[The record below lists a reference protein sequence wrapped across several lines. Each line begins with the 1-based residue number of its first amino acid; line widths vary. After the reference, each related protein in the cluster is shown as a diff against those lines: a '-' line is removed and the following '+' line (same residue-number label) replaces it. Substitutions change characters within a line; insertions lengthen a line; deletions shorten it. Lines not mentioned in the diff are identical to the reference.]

1 MSLYAIGDIHGCYDS
16 FRRLLDK
23 INFDENN
30 DSLWLTGDLV
40 GRGTQ
45 SLETLRFLE
54 SIKNNLVSV
63 MGNHDLHL
71 LALYYHVIELDEH
84 SRNLEKI
91 LDAPDS
97 DKLISWL
104 KDRPFLHF
112 DNNRNILLVH
122 AGIHPEWTINESI
135 TYANELEGLLQ
146 GEQSKNILENMYGN
160 DPIKW
165 SLNLNSYNRYRF
177 LINVFTRMRVLN
189 SDNNLDLK
197 YKGTEPSSQEH
208 IHSWF
213 KSKNHNWK
221 DTTIIFGHWS
231 ALGLMIKPQFICL
244 DSGCVWG
251 RNLTAINLDSR
262 FKVTKISH
270 LLKNPI

>member
-23 INFDENN
+23 IDFNEKS

-71 LALYYHVIELDEH
+71 LALYYQVIELDKN
-84 SRNLEKI
+84 SRNLKKI

-104 KDRPFLHF
+104 KNRPFLHF
-112 DNNRNILLVH
+112 DKNRNTLLVH
-122 AGIHPEWTINESI
+122 AGIHPEWTIDESI
-135 TYANELEGLLQ
+135 SYASELERLMKGNQ
-146 GEQSKNILENMYGN
+146 CKNVLENMYGN
-160 DPIKW
+160 DPTKW
-165 SLNLNSYNRYRF
+165 SSDLDEYNRYRF
-177 LINVFTRMRVLN
+177 FINVFTRMRVLRSGN
-189 SDNNLDLK
+189 TLDLK
-197 YKGTEPSSQEH
+197 YKGSEPSSEEH
-208 IHSWF
+208 IQSWF
-213 KSKNHNWK
+213 KSQNHNWK
-221 DTTIIFGHWS
+221 DTTILFGHWS
-231 ALGLMIKPQFICL
+231 ALGLMIKQQFICL

-251 RNLTAINLDSR
+251 KSLTAINLDSKY
-262 FKVTKISH
+262 KVTKISH
-270 LLKNPI
+270 L

>member
-23 INFDENN
+23 INFDEKS

-40 GRGTQ
+40 GRGSQ

-54 SIKNNLVSV
+54 GIKNNLVSV

-71 LALYYHVIELDEH
+71 LAIYYQVIELDKH

-104 KDRPFLHF
+104 KDRPLLHF

-135 TYANELEGLLQ
+135 AYANELEALLQ

-160 DPIKW
+160 DPTKW

-177 LINVFTRMRVLN
+177 FINVFTRMRVLR
-189 SDNNLDLK
+189 SDNTLDLK
-197 YKGTEPSSQEH
+197 YKGTEPSSEEPFQP
-208 IHSWF
+208 WF

-221 DTTIIFGHWS
+221 DTTILFGHWS
-231 ALGLMIKPQFICL
+231 ALGLMKKQQFICL

-251 RNLTAINLDSR
+251 RSLTAINLDSK
-262 FKVTKISH
+262 FKVTKVTH
-270 LLKNPI
+270 L

>member
-30 DSLWLTGDLV
+30 DFLWLTGDLV

-84 SRNLEKI
+84 SRNLKKF

-135 TYANELEGLLQ
+135 AYANELEGLLPGGTKQ
-146 GEQSKNILENMYGN
+146 EYSGEY
-160 DPIKW
+160 
-165 SLNLNSYNRYRF
+165 
-177 LINVFTRMRVLN
+177 
-189 SDNNLDLK
+189 
-197 YKGTEPSSQEH
+197 
-208 IHSWF
+208 
-213 KSKNHNWK
+213 
-221 DTTIIFGHWS
+221 
-231 ALGLMIKPQFICL
+231 
-244 DSGCVWG
+244 VW
-251 RNLTAINLDSR
+251 
-262 FKVTKISH
+262 
-270 LLKNPI
+270 

>member
-16 FRRLLDK
+16 LRRLLDK
-23 INFDENN
+23 INFDEKS

-71 LALYYHVIELDEH
+71 LALYYQVIELDKD
-84 SRNLEKI
+84 SKSLERV

-97 DKLISWL
+97 EKLIFWL
-104 KDRPFLHF
+104 KERPFVHF
-112 DNNRNILLVH
+112 DNYRNILLVH
-122 AGIHPEWTINESI
+122 AGIHPEWTIGESI
-135 TYANELEGLLQ
+135 TYANELEELIQ

-160 DPIKW
+160 NPTRW
-165 SLNLNSYNRYRF
+165 SLDLDEINRYRF
-177 LINVFTRMRVLN
+177 FINVFTRMRVLGCGN
-189 SDNNLDLK
+189 TLDLG
-197 YKGTEPSSQEH
+197 YKGAEPSPDEQ
-208 IHSWF
+208 IQSWF
-213 KSKNHNWK
+213 KSRNHKWK

-231 ALGLMIKPQFICL
+231 ALGLMIKPYFVCL

-251 RNLTAINLDSR
+251 RNLTAINLDSK
-262 FKVTKISH
+262 FKTTNISH
-270 LLKNPI
+270 L